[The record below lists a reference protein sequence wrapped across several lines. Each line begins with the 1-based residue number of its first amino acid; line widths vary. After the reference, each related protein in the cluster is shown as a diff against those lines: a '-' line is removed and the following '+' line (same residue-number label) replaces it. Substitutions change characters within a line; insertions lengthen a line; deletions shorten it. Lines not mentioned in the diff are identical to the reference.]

1 MPRIDSFLWSVRLF
15 KTRSKAT
22 EACKKN
28 KILLNGIEVKPSKVV
43 SVGDEVLIKKSGIKF
58 RYKVLEVLGKRVGAK
73 LVSDYILETTEMEE
87 KEKLKL
93 QQLAQKTYRD
103 KGTGRPT
110 KKDRRDF
117 LFGFFCFKTPTN
129 YVKF

>member
-15 KTRSKAT
+15 KTRSKAS

-28 KILLNGIEVKPSKVV
+28 KIAINGAEVKASKEVR
-43 SVGDEVLIKKSGIKF
+43 VGDTILIKKSGIKF
-58 RYKVLEVLGKRVGAK
+58 EYKVLDLVSKRIGAK
-73 LVSDYILETTEMEE
+73 LVPNYLVEVTAIEE

-103 KGTGRPT
+103 KGAGRPT
-110 KKDRRDF
+110 KKDRRDLEDF
-117 LFGFFCFKTPTN
+117 L
-129 YVKF
+129 

>member
-15 KTRSKAT
+15 KTRSKAS

-28 KILLNGIEVKPSKVV
+28 KIAINEVEAKASK
-43 SVGDEVLIKKSGIKF
+43 EVRISDKVTVKKGGIKF
-58 RYKVLEVLGKRVGAK
+58 EYKVLDLTSKRMGAK
-73 LVSDYILETTEMEE
+73 LVPDYLVEITSLEE

-103 KGTGRPT
+103 KGAGRPT
-110 KKDRRDF
+110 KKDRRNLEDF
-117 LFGFFCFKTPTN
+117 LD
-129 YVKF
+129 

>member
-15 KTRSKAT
+15 KTRSKAS

-28 KILLNGIEVKPSKVV
+28 RILINGSEAKPAKEVRK
-43 SVGDEVLIKKSGIKF
+43 GDNILIKKGGVKF
-58 RYKVLEVLGKRVGAK
+58 EYKVLEVLSKRVGAK
-73 LVSDYILETTEMEE
+73 LVPDYLIETTSIEE

-103 KGTGRPT
+103 KGAGRPT
-110 KKDRRDF
+110 KKDRRD
-117 LFGFFCFKTPTN
+117 LEGFF
-129 YVKF
+129 

>member
-1 MPRIDSFLWSVRLF
+1 MPRIDSFLWSVRLY

-28 KILLNGIEVKPSKVV
+28 RILINESEAKPSKEVKKGDVV
-43 SVGDEVLIKKSGIKF
+43 MIKKSGIKF
-58 RYKVLEVLGKRVGAK
+58 EYKVIEVLSKRVGAK
-73 LVSDYILETTEMEE
+73 LVSDYLQDITKAEE

-110 KKDRRDF
+110 KKDRRDLENF
-117 LFGFFCFKTPTN
+117 L
-129 YVKF
+129 